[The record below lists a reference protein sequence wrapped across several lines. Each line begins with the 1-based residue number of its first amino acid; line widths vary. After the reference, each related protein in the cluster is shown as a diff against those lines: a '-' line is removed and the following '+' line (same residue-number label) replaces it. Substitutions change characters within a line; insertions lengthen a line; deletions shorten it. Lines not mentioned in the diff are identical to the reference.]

1 MAISGDRKTTADN
14 EATWPIRKREA
25 ALSEI
30 FCEQHAR
37 WVVDNAAWAA
47 EKKKIEGDRKI
58 DYEKRRALLEQ
69 LGPAPAVPLHPL
81 LTAPDPTI
89 EGLVKAWVT
98 APASLGLFSAEGG
111 QFIGG
116 YGISQDHRLKTA
128 AALSEMWEAKTIKR
142 IRATDG
148 VTILRG
154 RRLSMHMLVQPEASA
169 AFFSDPILR
178 GQGLLS
184 RVLVA
189 APDSIARTRLYRE
202 TDADDD
208 AAIRAFGARI
218 LEILEKPW
226 PLAERTLNELAPPQ
240 LKIASDATKPWV
252 DFYDCVEQRS
262 RLDGELAAI
271 GDFAAKVAEHAARIA
286 GVLSI
291 FHNPAASE
299 IDAGAMGN
307 AIVLADWYLNEALR
321 LQRAARTDPRLL
333 RAQRLLDWLQERG
346 LEMPVREIM
355 QFGPASCHSKA
366 AADKALAILRSHR
379 WGASAFEA
387 TLPNCSGS
395 SRVKRSNCST
405 VARLLDK
412 NATNHGQ
419 KKGLQGFLIG
429 MLLHLLRLRQ
439 FVIRKGSLLRCY
451 GCYDFLGGPTA
462 VSAALPPFPR
472 SRNRSQPNKNCGA
485 RPLFFRQPS
494 GLLPPSRCSKRR
506 IVSASLASWPGLA
519 YNLATYWQQERKI
532 NARRCRATRGQK
544 PRPSGAEI
552 HR

>member
-1 MAISGDRKTTADN
+1 MNDRSNGLGRISEREIDSTPLFPPLPPAAPYPTQALAGALAKAAFAIARKVQVPEAIAAQSVLAAAALAAQAVADVWLPYGQSRPLSLFFVTVAISGDRKTTADN

-69 LGPAPAVPLHPL
+69 LGPAPAVPLHPF

-116 YGISQDHRLKTA
+116 YGMSQDHRLKTA

-189 APDSIARTRLYRE
+189 APDSIAGTRLYRE

-240 LKIASDATKPWV
+240 LKIAS
-252 DFYDCVEQRS
+252 R
-262 RLDGELAAI
+262 R
-271 GDFAAKVAEHAARIA
+271 
-286 GVLSI
+286 
-291 FHNPAASE
+291 
-299 IDAGAMGN
+299 
-307 AIVLADWYLNEALR
+307 
-321 LQRAARTDPRLL
+321 
-333 RAQRLLDWLQERG
+333 
-346 LEMPVREIM
+346 
-355 QFGPASCHSKA
+355 
-366 AADKALAILRSHR
+366 DKAVGR
-379 WGASAFEA
+379 F
-387 TLPNCSGS
+387 
-395 SRVKRSNCST
+395 
-405 VARLLDK
+405 
-412 NATNHGQ
+412 
-419 KKGLQGFLIG
+419 
-429 MLLHLLRLRQ
+429 LRLR
-439 FVIRKGSLLRCY
+439 
-451 GCYDFLGGPTA
+451 
-462 VSAALPPFPR
+462 
-472 SRNRSQPNKNCGA
+472 
-485 RPLFFRQPS
+485 
-494 GLLPPSRCSKRR
+494 
-506 IVSASLASWPGLA
+506 
-519 YNLATYWQQERKI
+519 
-532 NARRCRATRGQK
+532 
-544 PRPSGAEI
+544 
-552 HR
+552 